1 MNSLFTRSKFKEAFD
16 VLGKSCVPSV
26 LYPTIDESNDETIIN
41 KQYIAYGDRYDHIF
55 VSLNRYERK
64 KNIELALESLK
75 YVKTKLVTKSKIL
88 LVIAGGYDLRV
99 AENVEYLEEL
109 CKKSE
114 SLGLTY
120 VNSGLSSMN
129 TELPPNCDVIFR
141 CSISNQER
149 QALLTNSTALIYT
162 PSNEHF
168 GIVPLEAMYCKTP
181 VIAVNNGGPL
191 ETIVDN
197 QTGFLCEGNANEFG
211 NALKKFV
218 DNAGMAENF
227 GVNGKK
233 HVEGKFTN
241 TIMKNNLQHY
251 LDLGSKGGSKNDRS
265 RVLLYASSFYI
276 VSAGSLCCYLYI
288 LFTLL

>member
-1 MNSLFTRSKFKEAFD
+1 M
-16 VLGKSCVPSV
+16 C
-26 LYPTIDESNDETIIN
+26 NDETRIN
-41 KQYIAYGDRYDHIF
+41 KQYIAYGDGYDHIF

-75 YVKTKLVTKSKIL
+75 YVKSKLVTKSKIL

-99 AENVEYLEEL
+99 TENVEYLEEL

-191 ETIVDN
+191 ETIIDN

-227 GVNGKK
+227 GINGKK

-265 RVLLYASSFYI
+265 RVLLYACSFYF
-276 VSAGSLCCYLYI
+276 VSVGSLCCYLYI

>member
-1 MNSLFTRSKFKEAFD
+1 VNSLFTRSKFKEAFEI
-16 VLGKSCVPSV
+16 LGKSCVPSV
-26 LYPTIDESNDETIIN
+26 LYPTIDESNDEARIN
-41 KQYIAYGDRYDHIF
+41 KQFIAYGDKYSHIF

-75 YVKTKLVTKSKIL
+75 FVKSKVATKSRIL

-109 CKKSE
+109 CKKAD

-120 VNSGLSSMN
+120 VNTGLSTIS
-129 TELPPNCDVIFR
+129 ELPHDCDVIFR

-149 QALLTNSTALIYT
+149 QALLTYSTALIYT

-191 ETIVDN
+191 ETVIDN
-197 QTGFLCEGNANEFG
+197 QTGFLCEANANDFG
-211 NALKKFV
+211 NALKKFIE
-218 DNAGMAENF
+218 NSGLAEQY
-227 GVNGKK
+227 GANGKK
-233 HVEGKFTN
+233 HVERNFTN
-241 TIMKNNLQHY
+241 SIMKNHLKNY
-251 LDLGSKGGSKNDRS
+251 LDIGSSGGSKNDRG
-265 RVLLYASSFYI
+265 RVMLYAFSFYFMLI
-276 VSAGSLCCYLYI
+276 GCLCCYLYT
-288 LFTLL
+288 LFTLF

>member
-1 MNSLFTRSKFKEAFD
+1 MNSLFTRSKFKEAFE

-26 LYPTIDESNDETIIN
+26 LYPTIDESNDEAGVN
-41 KQYIAYGDRYDHIF
+41 RQYIAYGDKYDHIF

-64 KNIELALESLK
+64 KNIELALESMK
-75 YVKTKLVTKSKIL
+75 YVTSNLVTRSKIL
-88 LVIAGGYDLRV
+88 LVIAGGYDVRV
-99 AENVEYLEEL
+99 TENVEYLKEL
-109 CKKSE
+109 CKKAE

-120 VNSGLSSMN
+120 VNSGLGSMR
-129 TELPPNCDVIFR
+129 TELVPNCDVIFR

-149 QALLTNSTALIYT
+149 QALLTYSTALIYT

-181 VIAVNNGGPL
+181 VVAVNNGGPL
-191 ETIVDN
+191 ETIIDN
-197 QTGFLCEGNANEFG
+197 QTGFLCESNANDFG

-218 DNAGMAENF
+218 DNAGMSENF
-227 GVNGKK
+227 GINGKK

-241 TIMKNNLQHY
+241 TMMKNDLKHY
-251 LDLGSKGGSKNDRS
+251 LDLGSKGGSKNDRA
-265 RVLLYASSFYI
+265 RVMLYACSFYF
-276 VSAGSLCCYLYI
+276 VSVGSICCYLYI